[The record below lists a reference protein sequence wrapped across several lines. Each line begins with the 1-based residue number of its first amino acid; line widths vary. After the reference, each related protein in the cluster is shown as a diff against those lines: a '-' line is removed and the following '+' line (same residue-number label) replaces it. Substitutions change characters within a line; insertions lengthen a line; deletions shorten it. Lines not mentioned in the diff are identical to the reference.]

1 MKSLRHLE
9 SAAREQRAQ
18 FDRTLQ
24 EIKSRAQFPAIAHET
39 IGLLN
44 LRRRGPPLVAAG
56 AVAGAVWLIN
66 KFRGR
71 KKSRSLRSSK
81 TPTLK

>member
-1 MKSLRHLE
+1 MNTLRQLE
-9 SAAREQRAQ
+9 STAREQRAQ

-44 LRRRGPPLVAAG
+44 LRRRGPPLIAAG
-56 AVAGAVWLIN
+56 GIAATVWLFK
-66 KFRGR
+66 KFLGR
-71 KKSRSLRSSK
+71 KKYRSLRSPK